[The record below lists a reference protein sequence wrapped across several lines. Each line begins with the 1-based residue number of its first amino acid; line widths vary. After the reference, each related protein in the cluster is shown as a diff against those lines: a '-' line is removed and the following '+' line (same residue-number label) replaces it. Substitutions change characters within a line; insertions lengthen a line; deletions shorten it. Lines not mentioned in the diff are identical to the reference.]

1 MYRWRGLGLAPSATV
16 STALEN
22 ASSQTGVPLSLL
34 EAVASKESS
43 YNPSAVSPAG
53 AQGLMQ
59 LMPATAASV
68 GVSNPFDPNQ
78 SALGGAQYLQQ
89 LYAKYGDWDTA
100 LIAYNEG
107 PGNLASQGVFPS
119 SQSYADSILAGAG
132 LPAAGSDTLDLASAT
147 DSGGLDFSSLL
158 SSDGSTNWGLI
169 GLAIAGGVLLLWV
182 AK

>member
-1 MYRWRGLGLAPSATV
+1 
-16 STALEN
+16 
-22 ASSQTGVPLSLL
+22 VPLSLL
-34 EAVASKESS
+34 ESVALKESS

-78 SALGGAQYLQQ
+78 SALGGAQYLEQ
-89 LYAKYGDWDTA
+89 LYAKYGDWNTA

-132 LPAAGSDTLDLASAT
+132 LSPVDTSIPAT
-147 DSGGLDFSSLL
+147 DGGGLDFSSLL

-169 GLAIAGGVLLLWV
+169 GLAIAGGILLLWGF
-182 AK
+182 K